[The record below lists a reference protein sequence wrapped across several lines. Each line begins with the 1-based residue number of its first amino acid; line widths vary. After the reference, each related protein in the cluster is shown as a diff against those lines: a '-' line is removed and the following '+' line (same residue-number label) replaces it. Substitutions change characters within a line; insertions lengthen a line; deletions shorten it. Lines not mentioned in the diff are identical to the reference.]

1 MGGLRMTRNDLATY
15 ELMSRAG
22 SDIKGGMLQYGLSRA
37 ADVNPEKV
45 SSTDLT
51 ETTQG
56 TDGMVYDEDTGQ
68 YLPKYM
74 DGGKVTEQG
83 LTQLNTPAEGVSEA
97 PEGMRPTFSAKT
109 KTRYRMGDREQDTPF
124 SPEQVDAQRFRN
136 QADVFTRFGMAD
148 KAAAVHGLAKGRE
161 EEGVTSQIRAAGTAG
176 MKGTKDMRDEEKMF
190 AMSKSMYEAAIK
202 MNRPDLATGYY
213 NQMNQNRDA
222 LMSRANDR
230 AERVYR
236 STGNISGY
244 VDTYNRY
251 VADGNTIDEFKRNDD
266 GSHTFKVNDGTG
278 KTRDVTVPKER
289 ISEYLLALRD
299 PKRISELEARRAEI
313 LFKAQADAQEAM
325 NKPVAVGK
333 DQTLVIPGTG
343 QTFSP
348 GANRGFDV
356 KEAGPVLDDA
366 RKILLER
373 SGNFDQAS
381 GKWNWSPETTAKA
394 VTAERL
400 FMKNPSL
407 TPAQLAEI
415 ADKGTTGTAVVE
427 VGGKQQRVPA
437 VSYGGRTFILGG
449 DAGSETPQPGQPAA
463 PAVKTSGL
471 GTREVRGKIGPAQGG
486 MQKAPATPAQQGK
499 VEPVSYNAPEL
510 DKIAVAAAEENGVP
524 PRLLLALKNAG
535 EKSNN
540 DQVSKKGA
548 AGVMQFMPETAK
560 AYGVDPTN
568 PESAIKGA
576 SRYMADL
583 IKQYRG
589 NVAAAV
595 AHYNGGST
603 QGALVAAG
611 KSPSYPETRAYLER
625 VLAASGAPA

>member
-22 SDIKGGMLQYGLSRA
+22 SDIKSGMLQYGLSRA
-37 ADVNPEKV
+37 ADVKPEAV
-45 SSTDLT
+45 TTTDLT
-51 ETTQG
+51 DTTPG
-56 TDGMVYDEDTGQ
+56 ADGMVYDEDTGQ
-68 YLPKYM
+68 YLPKYI
-74 DGGKVTEQG
+74 DGGQPTEQAQA
-83 LTQLNTPAEGVSEA
+83 QLNTPADGASEA
-97 PEGMRPTFSAKT
+97 PQGMRPTFSAKT
-109 KTRYRMGDREQDTPF
+109 TTRHKMGDREQDTPF

-136 QADVFTRFGMAD
+136 QADVYTRFGMAD
-148 KAAAVHGLAKGRE
+148 KAASVHGLAKGRE
-161 EEGVTSQIRAAGTAG
+161 EEGVASQIRTAGTAG

-190 AMSKSMYEAAIK
+190 AMSKNMYEAAIK

-213 NQMNQNRDA
+213 NQMNQNREA
-222 LMSRANDR
+222 LMSRSNDR

-278 KTRDVTVPKER
+278 KARDITVPKER

-299 PKRISELEARRAEI
+299 PKRISELEAKRAEI
-313 LFKAQADAQEAM
+313 LFKAQADSQEAM

-333 DQTLVIPGTG
+333 DQTLVIPRTG
-343 QTFSP
+343 QTFAP

-356 KEAGPVLDDA
+356 KEAGPILDDA

-373 SGNFDQAS
+373 SGNFDQTS
-381 GKWNWSPETTAKA
+381 GKWNWSDETRTKA

-400 FMKNPSL
+400 FMKNPNL

-449 DAGSETPQPGQPAA
+449 DAGQDTPQPGQPTQ
-463 PAVKTSGL
+463 PEVKTSGL
-471 GTREVRGKIGPAQGG
+471 GTREVRGKISGG
-486 MQKAPATPAQQGK
+486 MQKAGPKTPTPADFPRVSAEQQ
-499 VEPVSYNAPEL
+499 
-510 DKIAVAAAEENGVP
+510 
-524 PRLLLALKNAG
+524 
-535 EKSNN
+535 
-540 DQVSKKGA
+540 
-548 AGVMQFMPETAK
+548 
-560 AYGVDPTN
+560 
-568 PESAIKGA
+568 A
-576 SRYMADL
+576 SRDAERRAIL
-583 IKQYRG
+583 IRELETSPKD
-589 NVAAAV
+589 
-595 AHYNGGST
+595 GSRERR
-603 QGALVAAG
+603 ALEDEARRAG
-611 KSPSYPETRAYLER
+611 IL
-625 VLAASGAPA
+625 VPA

>member
-1 MGGLRMTRNDLATY
+1 MRLGNVMGGFAAGVPVGMRLADAFEAAKMKR
-15 ELMSRAG
+15 ELAN
-22 SDIKGGMLQYGLSRA
+22 A

-45 SSTDLT
+45 DSTDLT
-51 ETTQG
+51 ETTPG

-68 YLPKYM
+68 YLPKYI
-74 DGGKVTEQG
+74 DGGQPTEQAQA
-83 LTQLNTPAEGVSEA
+83 QLNTPAEGVSKA
-97 PEGMRPTFSAKT
+97 PQGMRPTFSAKT
-109 KTRYRMGDREQDTPF
+109 TTRHKMGDREQDTPF

-136 QADVFTRFGMAD
+136 QADVYTRFGMTD
-148 KAAAVHGLAKGRE
+148 KAASVHGLAKGRE
-161 EEGVTSQIRAAGTAG
+161 EEGVASQIRAAGTAG

-190 AMSKSMYEAAIK
+190 AMSKNMYEAAIK

-213 NQMNQNRDA
+213 NQMNQNREA
-222 LMSRANDR
+222 LMSRSNDR

-278 KTRDVTVPKER
+278 KARDITVPKER

-299 PKRISELEARRAEI
+299 PKRISELEAKRAEI
-313 LFKAQADAQEAM
+313 LFKAQADSQEAM

-343 QTFSP
+343 QTFAP

-400 FMKNPSL
+400 FMKNPNL

-415 ADKGTTGTAVVE
+415 ADKGATGTAVVE

-449 DAGSETPQPGQPAA
+449 DAGNETPQPGQPAA